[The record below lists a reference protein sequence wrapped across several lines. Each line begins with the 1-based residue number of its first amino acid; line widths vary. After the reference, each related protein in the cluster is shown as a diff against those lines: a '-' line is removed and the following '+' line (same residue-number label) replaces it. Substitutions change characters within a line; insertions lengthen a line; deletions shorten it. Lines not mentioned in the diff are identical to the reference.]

1 MSFASSA
8 SSTLVPISPKF
19 PTVDANSA
27 GYIQIPALDYSA
39 TATGVAINAFAPITL
54 PYGVYIVS
62 GVLKYI
68 GDGSN
73 IATATAQCLIDGVN
87 QGKVEI
93 NNADADVDVTFSFIV
108 ASGSAG
114 AEGDLS
120 LSVSAVT
127 ADGISNWNLVA
138 GINSVLKIVRVA

>member
-8 SSTLVPISPKF
+8 SSTQVSILPKF
-19 PTVDANSA
+19 PTTDGNSV
-27 GYIQIPALDYSA
+27 GYIEIPNLDYSA
-39 TATGVAINAFAPITL
+39 TASGTAIDAFAPITL
-54 PYGVYIVS
+54 PYGVYILT
-62 GVLKYI
+62 GVLKFQ

-73 IATATAQCLIDGVN
+73 IATATAQCLVDGVN

-93 NNADADVDVTFSFIV
+93 NNADADVDVTFTFIV

-114 AEGDLS
+114 AENDLS
-120 LSVSAVT
+120 LSVSGVT
-127 ADGISNWNLVA
+127 ADGVSTWNLVA